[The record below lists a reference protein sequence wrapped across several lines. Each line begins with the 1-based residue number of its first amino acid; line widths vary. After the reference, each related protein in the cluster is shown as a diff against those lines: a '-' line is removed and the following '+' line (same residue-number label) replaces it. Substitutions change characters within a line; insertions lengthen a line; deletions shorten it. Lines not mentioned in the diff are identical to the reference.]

1 MIFFGRQYYL
11 CFQSNFYH
19 LKYGAVIGDYL
30 LGSGLLPIDMLI
42 LVDNNVSKTPMY
54 KQIKEL

>member
-1 MIFFGRQYYL
+1 MIFSIFYYFL
-11 CFQSNFYH
+11 WSSH
-19 LKYGAVIGDYL
+19 GDYL

-42 LVDNNVSKTPMY
+42 LVDNKVSKTPIY